1 MVKGKAVSRY
11 GVEGLVVL
19 ELLGSPVRGQRWV
32 LKEVGLER
40 DLRQRLDYILNIL
53 AGYRR
58 VNKKTGGYSYNPANS
73 DNRIYV
79 QL

>member
-1 MVKGKAVSRY
+1 MFRPMVKGKAVSHY

-58 VNKKTGGYSYNPANS
+58 VC
-73 DNRIYV
+73 
-79 QL
+79 